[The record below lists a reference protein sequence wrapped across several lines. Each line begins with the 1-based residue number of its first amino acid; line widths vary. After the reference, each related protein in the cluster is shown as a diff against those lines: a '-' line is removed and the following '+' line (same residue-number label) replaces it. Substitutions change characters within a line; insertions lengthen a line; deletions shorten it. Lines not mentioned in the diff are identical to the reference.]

1 MRSKGGNILMRASFS
16 TIVTNNTMKCNGV
29 LQKCDTSAIELTQKS
44 NSKQDR
50 HYFKKSQTTTDYL
63 HQNQKVSVI
72 FYKKIQKTC
81 WTIEA
86 RASKSAFFQSD
97 GQP

>member
-16 TIVTNNTMKCNGV
+16 TIVTNNTMQCNGV

-50 HYFKKSQTTTDYL
+50 HYFKKSQTATDYF
-63 HQNQKVSVI
+63 HQNQKVLLKAVLLGASI
-72 FYKKIQKTC
+72 SLL
-81 WTIEA
+81 
-86 RASKSAFFQSD
+86 RAFQ
-97 GQP
+97 